1 MRKKLGPGKCVHC
14 LKDVEERNSDHVFPA
29 SWYPDS
35 TPPNLEKWQIPSC
48 IPCNSD
54 YGKLESDLLS
64 RVGLCLDPHATAS
77 KSIVESALRSM
88 KYQAGRN
95 DRDRALRAARGRK
108 ILGETLHGADIPETA
123 VIPGMGNRWNLPT
136 EEQVAVLLPAE
147 SLRRMTEKIV
157 RGIFYI
163 EEQKF
168 IEPPYVIDFF
178 VLPEDATAP
187 WSQAL
192 DKFGTVYAREPGIV
206 VRRTVAHEDN
216 ISSLFEITFWQHFK
230 TYASLSR
237 LEESEQPAVILD
249 A

>member
-1 MRKKLGPGKCVHC
+1 
-14 LKDVEERNSDHVFPA
+14 
-29 SWYPDS
+29 
-35 TPPNLEKWQIPSC
+35 
-48 IPCNSD
+48 
-54 YGKLESDLLS
+54 
-64 RVGLCLDPHATAS
+64 
-77 KSIVESALRSM
+77 
-88 KYQAGRN
+88 
-95 DRDRALRAARGRK
+95 
-108 ILGETLHGADIPETA
+108 
-123 VIPGMGNRWNLPT
+123 
-136 EEQVAVLLPAE
+136 
-147 SLRRMTEKIV
+147 
-157 RGIFYI
+157 
-163 EEQKF
+163 
-168 IEPPYVIDFF
+168 